1 MIFPEINK
9 EREFNRIMTISKE
22 KNELEAL
29 IYGVVP
35 EAKQSKNSKT
45 SSTKTNED
53 VVDKDSDDL
62 EPEPIFSFDYEN
74 DMKGFRKRAYK
85 TVWTMARHIIPEDIL
100 TEDYVKNKIEQDVD
114 TLSEL
119 YWTRKSNTDIKLS
132 IMDGISKGNTAPRMY
147 DAYKSINDSI
157 ADNNKQIIMT
167 EENLRKTYTDL
178 KYEIQCR
185 RAEKETKSD
194 TKVIAGGK
202 VSGGIIGQGNKEE
215 QEGITITGTKGII
228 DMMKQQKKE
237 EYKKSIAEDVEF
249 S

>member
-1 MIFPEINK
+1 
-9 EREFNRIMTISKE
+9 MTISKE

-35 EAKQSKNSKT
+35 EAKQSKNQKT
-45 SSTKTNED
+45 LSTKTNDD

-100 TEDYVKNKIEQDVD
+100 SEEYVKNKIEQDVD

-185 RAEKETKSD
+185 RAEKESKSD
-194 TKVIAGGK
+194 TKVISGVK
-202 VSGGIIGQGNKEE
+202 VGGIICGGNKENNND
-215 QEGITITGTKGII
+215 IIVTGSKGII
-228 DMMKQQKKE
+228 DMMKQQKKD

>member
-1 MIFPEINK
+1 
-9 EREFNRIMTISKE
+9 MTISKE

-35 EAKQSKNSKT
+35 EAKQSKSQKT
-45 SSTKTNED
+45 PSMKTNDD
-53 VVDKDSDDL
+53 VVDKDSDEL

-100 TEDYVKNKIEQDVD
+100 SEDYVKNKIEQDVD

-185 RAEKETKSD
+185 RAEKETKAN
-194 TKVIAGGK
+194 TKVITGGK
-202 VSGGIIGQGNKEE
+202 VGGGIIGQSDSEKDGVV
-215 QEGITITGTKGII
+215 ITGTKGII